1 MVEVMEGRMH
11 VMHSDPE
18 AVRKGT
24 KDIVLTVAAFAT
36 FVPACHL
43 TYIIGG
49 LIGRS
54 LFS

>member
-1 MVEVMEGRMH
+1 MGEVMEGRLH

-24 KDIVLTVAAFAT
+24 KEIVLTVAAFAT
-36 FVPACHL
+36 FIPICHL

-49 LIGRS
+49 IIGRS
-54 LFS
+54 LLS